1 MCFNP
6 HIDDRV
12 LKMKKEYQ
20 SNIILRNDDDQSLRI
35 AKDSESETF
44 SIGSEEEAYFVFEK
58 EDVEDILSSIK
69 EVVLGKKQAAM
80 KLNDYV
86 IFIFV
91 LFLACYLIITSVN
104 NKAQQQKIFELE
116 ERVFHLENLTADKF
130 YKE

>member
-12 LKMKKEYQ
+12 FKMKKEYQ

-58 EDVEDILSSIK
+58 EDLEDILSSIK
-69 EVVLGKKQAAM
+69 EVVLGKK
-80 KLNDYV
+80 
-86 IFIFV
+86 
-91 LFLACYLIITSVN
+91 
-104 NKAQQQKIFELE
+104 
-116 ERVFHLENLTADKF
+116 
-130 YKE
+130 

>member
-1 MCFNP
+1 
-6 HIDDRV
+6 
-12 LKMKKEYQ
+12 
-20 SNIILRNDDDQSLRI
+20 
-35 AKDSESETF
+35 
-44 SIGSEEEAYFVFEK
+44 
-58 EDVEDILSSIK
+58 
-69 EVVLGKKQAAM
+69 M

-116 ERVFHLENLTADKF
+116 ERIFHLENLTADKF